1 MWACV
6 WACGVG
12 GGFRIFGQRAKS
24 VNSATI
30 RVLVGE
36 DIHNSDLPVC
46 TRYRLDDASNWPL
59 VGWQVVVLEEDHI
72 SDRQVWLRTG
82 PFVPFL
88 ERGEVLLLPSRPEVL
103 NDALHPLP
111 T

>member
-1 MWACV
+1 M
-6 WACGVG
+6 
-12 GGFRIFGQRAKS
+12 IFGQRAKL

-46 TRYRLDDASNWPL
+46 ARYRLNDASDWPFVWRL
-59 VGWQVVVLEEDHI
+59 VVVLEEDHI
-72 SDRQVWLRTG
+72 SNRQVWLRTG

-88 ERGEVLLLPSRPEVL
+88 ERREVFFLPS
-103 NDALHPLP
+103 
-111 T
+111 